1 MHLLVSM
8 QVELHFTMGLR
19 NHSKSILGESLT
31 TISIRY
37 LLNGTSR
44 FIQLFSVRAVLYS
57 FIGAITFNIISLILS
72 VVYLFI
78 GFKGDECPMIDGFVG
93 L

>member
-1 MHLLVSM
+1 MSPDRLRKRTGRSVNDLFEVSK
-8 QVELHFTMGLR
+8 R
-19 NHSKSILGESLT
+19 NLAFDPT
-31 TISIRY
+31 TKIK
-37 LLNGTSR
+37 
-44 FIQLFSVRAVLYS
+44 LFSVRAVLYS